1 MSNDAFR
8 EPPSLSLPPANGD
21 VWREGDLLVCT
32 AGANLPPRC
41 VKCNAPADMPPRRY
55 IFHWHHPVIYAALLL
70 GVLPY
75 VILAIALRKRSTHVL
90 TLCAQHERRRARYVA
105 VAVAMAS
112 VLALLMCG
120 LLIDSQ
126 FRWVI
131 GAGVM
136 AAMLLI
142 GRLGSRVLSPTQV
155 DHAQARYLGACD
167 AFLSDLPPPPQ
178 ASHQR

>member
-1 MSNDAFR
+1 MSNDEQR
-8 EPPSLSLPPANGD
+8 EPPSLYLPPADGD
-21 VWREGDLLVCT
+21 IWREGDLLVCT
-32 AGANLPPRC
+32 PGATLPPRC

-75 VILAIALRKRSTHVL
+75 LILAIALRKRSAHLL
-90 TLCAQHERRRARYVA
+90 TLCERHERRRVRY

-112 VLALLMCG
+112 VLALLVCG
-120 LLIDSQ
+120 LSIDSP

-142 GRLGSRVLSPTQV
+142 GRLGSRVLSPTLV
-155 DHAQARYLGACD
+155 DHAQARYLGACN
-167 AFLSDLPPPPQ
+167 AFLSDLPPLPR
-178 ASHQR
+178 ASRER